1 MHIKGVGSFTNKPW
15 PENEDEDI
23 KENYDED
30 FLIDFYNLNQNKDD
44 VLSNVQY
51 FYTRYFVSN
60 MCYCLNEQDVQKVL
74 RTINLKPR
82 FDIDKSGKIVIC
94 RFNLPLQ
101 KKVKKLCVSF
111 LLDTLY
117 TDCMEMYSYGIVY
130 DAVHFTFISRI
141 IE

>member
-30 FLIDFYNLNQNKDD
+30 FLIDFYNLNQGKD
-44 VLSNVQY
+44 VPSNVQY
-51 FYTRYFVSN
+51 FYTRLFVSN

-130 DAVHFTFISRI
+130 DAFHFTFVSKI
-141 IE
+141 ID

>member
-30 FLIDFYNLNQNKDD
+30 FLIDFYNLNQGKD
-44 VLSNVQY
+44 VPSNVQF

-60 MCYCLNEQDVQKVL
+60 MCHYLNEEDIQKVL

-101 KKVKKLCVSF
+101 KKTKKLCVSF